1 MNQNLAEVPIARLPQ
16 PPRTG
21 WRGWAIGLALVLALA
36 WAFVGT
42 NFRPHELVQGL
53 PQMGDMVAKSWPPD
67 MSLLF
72 DARTYNIP
80 EELTA
85 FETVVPVPLP
95 AEKAEIRERWWSNT
109 WPQTV
114 LGGTVQTIQMALA
127 GTFLAALFAFPLSFL
142 AARNTAPNAAV
153 YHVMKSVVN
162 FLRSVPDFAVGL
174 ILISAVGLGAF
185 NGVMA
190 LAFATTMVLIK
201 LFSEA
206 IESID
211 HGVIEA
217 IQATGA
223 NRVQVVSFGVVPQV
237 MPDFIS
243 FVIYRFEAN
252 IRSATVL
259 GLIGAGGI
267 GLQMTTYFRLF
278 DYQKAAVCVIVL
290 IVLVMITDYASAR
303 LRKLVI

>member
-1 MNQNLAEVPIARLPQ
+1 MSQNVTEAPIAQMPQ
-16 PPRTG
+16 RPRTG
-21 WRGWAIGLALVLALA
+21 WRTFAIVLALLLALA
-36 WAFVGT
+36 WAFIGT
-42 NFRPHELVQGL
+42 NFRPSELVEGL
-53 PQMGDMVAKSWPPD
+53 PQMGDMIAKSWPPD

-72 DARTYNIP
+72 DGEIYSIP
-80 EELTA
+80 EELSA
-85 FETVVPVPLP
+85 FETIVPVPLD
-95 AEKAEIRERWWSNT
+95 ADKTEIRERWWNNT

-127 GTFLAALFAFPLSFL
+127 GTFLAALFAFPLSFM

-153 YHVMKSVVN
+153 YHVMKSFVN
-162 FLRSVPDFAVGL
+162 LLRSIPDFAVGL

-190 LAFATTMVLIK
+190 LTFATTMVLVK

-217 IQATGA
+217 IQTTGA
-223 NRVQVVSFGVVPQV
+223 DNLQVISFGVVPQV

-278 DYQKAAVCVIVL
+278 DYQKAAVCVLVL
-290 IVLVMITDYASAR
+290 IVLVMVTDYASAK

>member
-1 MNQNLAEVPIARLPQ
+1 MIENAAEPLR
-16 PPRTG
+16 PRRSFWMTWG
-21 WRGWAIGLALVLALA
+21 IPVGLVLALA
-36 WAFVGT
+36 WAFLGT
-42 NFRPHELVQGL
+42 GFRPSELVAGI
-53 PQMGDMVAKSWPPD
+53 PQMGEMVAKSWPPD
-67 MSLLF
+67 ASLLF
-72 DARTYNIP
+72 DPGTYNFP
-80 EELTA
+80 EELTTA
-85 FETVVPVPLP
+85 QTLLPLP
-95 AEKAEIRERWWSNT
+95 LDAEKAEIRERWWANT

-127 GTFLAALFAFPLSFL
+127 GTFLAAFLAFPLSFL
-142 AARNTAPNAAV
+142 AAHNTAPSVPV
-153 YHVMKSVVN
+153 YHAAKSVVN
-162 FLRSVPDFAVGL
+162 LLRSIPDFAVGL

-190 LAFATTMVLIK
+190 LAFATTMVLVK

-211 HGVIEA
+211 HGVVEA

-278 DYQKAAVCVIVL
+278 DYQKAAICVIVL
-290 IVLVMITDYASAR
+290 IVLVMATDYASAK

>member
-1 MNQNLAEVPIARLPQ
+1 MSQNVTEISLATLPR

-21 WRGWAIGLALVLALA
+21 WRIWAIGLALVLALA

-42 NFRPHELVQGL
+42 SFRPQELIQGL
-53 PQMGDMVAKSWPPD
+53 PQMGDMIAKSWPPD

-72 DARTYNIP
+72 DGKTYNIP

-85 FETVVPVPLP
+85 FETVVPVPLD

-127 GTFLAALFAFPLSFL
+127 GTFLAALFAFPLAFL

-153 YHVMKSVVN
+153 YHVMKSIVN

-190 LAFATTMVLIK
+190 LTFATTMVLVK

-217 IQATGA
+217 IQTTGA

-237 MPDFIS
+237 IPDFIS

-290 IVLVMITDYASAR
+290 IVLVMITDYASAK

>member
-1 MNQNLAEVPIARLPQ
+1 
-16 PPRTG
+16 
-21 WRGWAIGLALVLALA
+21 
-36 WAFVGT
+36 T
-42 NFRPHELVQGL
+42 NFRPPELVSGL
-53 PQMGDMVAKSWPPD
+53 PHMADMVAKSWPPD

-72 DARTYNIP
+72 SKETYSFP
-80 EELTA
+80 EDLTVA
-85 FETVVPVPLP
+85 ETLLAVPLG
-95 AEKAEIRERWWSNT
+95 AEKAESRERWWSNT

-127 GTFLAALFAFPLSFL
+127 GTFLAAIFAFPLSFL
-142 AARNTAPNAAV
+142 AARNTAPSGAI
-153 YHVMKSVVN
+153 YHSVKMLVN

-190 LAFATTMVLIK
+190 LTFATTMVLVK

-206 IESID
+206 IEGID
-211 HGVIEA
+211 SGVVEA
-217 IQATGA
+217 IVTTGA
-223 NRVQVVSFGVVPQV
+223 NRFQVVSFAVVPQI

-290 IVLVMITDYASAR
+290 IVLVMLTDYASAK
-303 LRKLVI
+303 LRKLVT

>member
-1 MNQNLAEVPIARLPQ
+1 VIANLPQ
-16 PPRTG
+16 APRTG
-21 WRGWAIGLALVLALA
+21 WRAWAIAVALVLALA

-42 NFRPHELVQGL
+42 NFRPSELVAGL
-53 PQMGDMVAKSWPPD
+53 PQMGEMVAKSWPPD

-72 DARTYNIP
+72 SKETYSFP
-80 EELTA
+80 EDLTVT
-85 FETVVPVPLP
+85 ETLLPVPLD
-95 AEKAEIRERWWSNT
+95 AEKAESRERWWSNT

-127 GTFLAALFAFPLSFL
+127 GTFLAAIFAFPLSFF
-142 AARNTAPNAAV
+142 AARNTAPSGGI
-153 YHVMKSVVN
+153 YHGVKMFVN

-190 LAFATTMVLIK
+190 LTFATTMVLVK

-206 IESID
+206 IEGID
-211 HGVIEA
+211 SGVVEA
-217 IQATGA
+217 IVATGA
-223 NRVQVVSFGVVPQV
+223 NRFQIVSFAVVPQV

-290 IVLVMITDYASAR
+290 IVLVMLTDYASAK
-303 LRKLVI
+303 LRKLVT

>member
-1 MNQNLAEVPIARLPQ
+1 MEAVSQDVPR
-16 PPRTG
+16 PRRSFWMTWG
-21 WRGWAIGLALVLALA
+21 IPVALVLALA
-36 WAFVGT
+36 WAFLGT
-42 NFRPHELVQGL
+42 GFRPSELVAGI
-53 PQMGDMVAKSWPPD
+53 PQMGEMVAKSWPPAVD
-67 MSLLF
+67 LLI
-72 DARTYNIP
+72 DPQTYNMP

-85 FETVVPVPLP
+85 AELLLPLP
-95 AEKAEIRERWWSNT
+95 LDADKTEIRERWWTNS

-127 GTFLAALFAFPLSFL
+127 GTFLAAIFAFPLAFL
-142 AARNTAPNAAV
+142 AARNTAPNMATYHAA
-153 YHVMKSVVN
+153 KSVVN

-190 LAFATTMVLIK
+190 LTFATTMVLVK

-211 HGVIEA
+211 HGVVEA

-223 NRVQVVSFGVVPQV
+223 SRVQVVSFGVVPQV

-290 IVLVMITDYASAR
+290 IVLVMITDYASAK